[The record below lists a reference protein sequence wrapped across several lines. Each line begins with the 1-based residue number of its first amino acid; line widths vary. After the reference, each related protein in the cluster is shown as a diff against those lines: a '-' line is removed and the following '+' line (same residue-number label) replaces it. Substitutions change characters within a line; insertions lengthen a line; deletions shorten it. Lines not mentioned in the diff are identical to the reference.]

1 MNGLLDKT
9 HEVLTK
15 LFSTADIINN
25 AQVTI
30 LWSKIGPKSGNIWTV
45 NHFVP
50 VLKNICG
57 QVNNEQFQPPE
68 MSTPIVSN
76 KMNFSFLLS
85 DNMEKDVKITRTE
98 KSASSKTLSETIHSF
113 SIENDYVVDQGSDQ
127 SITSDDSFMST
138 EENGDNTGEKVENDA
153 KPAYF
158 PVPKNVKQLTLGQ

>member
-1 MNGLLDKT
+1 MNGPLDKT
-9 HEVLTK
+9 HELLTK

-30 LWSKIGPKSGNIWTV
+30 LWSKSGPQIGKIWTA

-57 QVNNEQFQPPE
+57 QVNHGQFQPPE

-76 KMNFSFLLS
+76 KRKFSFEVT
-85 DNMEKDVKITRTE
+85 DNMEKDVKITE

-113 SIENDYVVDQGSDQ
+113 SIKNDYIVDQASDQ
-127 SITSDDSFMST
+127 SITNDDSSMST
-138 EENGDNTGEKVENDA
+138 KKMAT
-153 KPAYF
+153 
-158 PVPKNVKQLTLGQ
+158 TLVRKLKMMLNLLISHFLKT